1 MHFRQS
7 NVISNDLTN
16 IGSQTR
22 KRRKLLGLSQ
32 TQAASQIQAHRNEIS
47 RIENGKFTGNI
58 ATFTRYLNLL
68 GLSLRA
74 DISQSPTLEDLDTMF
89 NADAD

>member
-1 MHFRQS
+1 M
-7 NVISNDLTN
+7 VTLISNDLIH
-16 IGSQTR
+16 IGSQAR
-22 KRRKLLGLSQ
+22 ARRKLARLSQ
-32 TQAASQIQAHRNEIS
+32 TEAASQIQAHRNEIS

-74 DISQSPTLEDLDTMF
+74 EISRSPSLEDLDELF
-89 NADAD
+89 NEEAD